1 MIAYHATSKSALEKI
16 MKNGFLKE
24 KSYWA
29 VDEKIHEYY
38 LETITD
44 DGEVP
49 VSIVINISDL
59 NIMDL
64 SPDIQGIEEPLTYTL
79 GKTEEEVWK
88 EWVDSTQTWKDCI
101 QIIGSFVYNKTIPVE
116 ILEIQENLNYSLK

>member
-38 LETITD
+38 L
-44 DGEVP
+44 
-49 VSIVINISDL
+49 
-59 NIMDL
+59 
-64 SPDIQGIEEPLTYTL
+64 
-79 GKTEEEVWK
+79 
-88 EWVDSTQTWKDCI
+88 
-101 QIIGSFVYNKTIPVE
+101 
-116 ILEIQENLNYSLK
+116 